1 MSLKRKLLASS
12 LVLVLA
18 NVALGVYAVWTVD
31 DMASMV
37 RRFYTRSFMASAFA
51 QAAHTSFVKVDRAL
65 LTALAA
71 PDTAA
76 LEQQLSVLEA
86 AEKTFREDLQ
96 IVLERSSTPKAL
108 SLVSEVGAL
117 FEAWRSSR
125 AGLISQARQ
134 RLADPAA
141 RGRSPTSPAAA
152 DTELVG
158 RIEEKLTTLTDHMAE
173 LGFGFTISSQNL
185 GRVTLY
191 MVVFTIVLSL
201 VVSTV
206 LARRIVSPLQALIV
220 QFKQICEGDADL
232 TRRLAV
238 TSRDEVGELAR
249 WFNQFMD
256 RLHDIVSRVGHA
268 SAELAGASR
277 QLSDA
282 VDQLSNG
289 AQEHASG
296 LEETAASLE
305 ELTGT
310 VKQNAD
316 SARQARQAA
325 AISRQTAEQG
335 GQVVRAAVGSMQEL
349 KGASGKIAEI
359 VTLIDAIAFQ
369 TNLLALNAAVEAARA
384 GEQGRGFAVVAA
396 EVRSLAQR
404 SATAAR
410 EIKTLIQDSVQKVH
424 DGSALVEQSGGQL
437 EAIVASATRVTDI
450 VAEIAAASHQQSAG
464 IDQVN
469 AAVSRMDQVT
479 QGNAART
486 EELATTA
493 EALALQARSLHELA
507 ARFKVAGGA
516 GLAPEPHAGPPP
528 PAAPTRSRSRPAPG
542 PSGSH
547 GLEPGGHRR
556 RRGRPGSG
564 SCRGGERK
572 ASPRAALRA
581 SGQPGGARYQSTAG

>member
-1 MSLKRKLLASS
+1 LSLKRKLLASS

-37 RRFYTRSFMASAFA
+37 RRFYTRNFMASAFA

-71 PDTAA
+71 PDTAT
-76 LEQQLSVLEA
+76 LEQQLGVLEA

-96 IVLERSSTPKAL
+96 IVLERSTTPKAL
-108 SLVSEVGAL
+108 SLVSEVGVL
-117 FEAWRSSR
+117 FEAWRSGR
-125 AGLISQARQ
+125 AGLITQARQ
-134 RLADPAA
+134 RLADPSA

-158 RIEEKLTTLTDHMAE
+158 RIEEKLTTLKDHMAE
-173 LGFGFTISSQNL
+173 IGFGLTISSQNL

-191 MVVFTIVLSL
+191 IVVFTIVLSL

-206 LARRIVSPLQALIV
+206 LARRIASPLQALSV
-220 QFKQICEGDADL
+220 EFKQICEGDAGPDPPAGRHEP
-232 TRRLAV
+232 RRGRGA
-238 TSRDEVGELAR
+238 GR

-256 RLHDIVSRVGHA
+256 RLHDIVSQVGQA

-277 QLSDA
+277 QLAEA

-316 SARQARQAA
+316 SAHQARQAA
-325 AISRQTAEQG
+325 ATSRETAEHG
-335 GQVVRAAVGSMQEL
+335 GQVVRAAIGSMQEL

-359 VTLIDAIAFQ
+359 VSLIDAIAFQ

-410 EIKTLIQDSVQKVH
+410 EIKTLILDSVQKVH

-437 EAIVASATRVTDI
+437 EAIVDSATRVTDI
-450 VAEIAAASHQQSAG
+450 VTEIAAASHQQSAG

-493 EALALQARSLHELA
+493 EALALQARQLHDLA

-516 GLAPEPHAGPPP
+516 SPAPEPHAGQAP
-528 PAAPTRSRSRPAPG
+528 PAAPEVQ
-542 PSGSH
+542 
-547 GLEPGGHRR
+547 EP
-556 RRGRPGSG
+556 
-564 SCRGGERK
+564 
-572 ASPRAALRA
+572 ASPRPGRLSWPRARRSPPASREARFAGRLRVV
-581 SGQPGGARYQSTAG
+581 PGRRA

>member
-1 MSLKRKLLASS
+1 
-12 LVLVLA
+12 
-18 NVALGVYAVWTVD
+18 
-31 DMASMV
+31 
-37 RRFYTRSFMASAFA
+37 
-51 QAAHTSFVKVDRAL
+51 
-65 LTALAA
+65 
-71 PDTAA
+71 
-76 LEQQLSVLEA
+76 
-86 AEKTFREDLQ
+86 
-96 IVLERSSTPKAL
+96 
-108 SLVSEVGAL
+108 
-117 FEAWRSSR
+117 
-125 AGLISQARQ
+125 
-134 RLADPAA
+134 
-141 RGRSPTSPAAA
+141 
-152 DTELVG
+152 
-158 RIEEKLTTLTDHMAE
+158 
-173 LGFGFTISSQNL
+173 
-185 GRVTLY
+185 
-191 MVVFTIVLSL
+191 
-201 VVSTV
+201 
-206 LARRIVSPLQALIV
+206 VSPLQALIV

-256 RLHDIVSRVGHA
+256 RLHDIVSRVGQA
-268 SAELAGASR
+268 SAEVAGASR
-277 QLSDA
+277 QLSEA
-282 VDQLSNG
+282 VDQLSAG

-325 AISRQTAEQG
+325 ATSRETAEHG
-335 GQVVRAAVGSMQEL
+335 GQVVRAAVASMQEL
-349 KGASGKIAEI
+349 KGASGRIAEI

-410 EIKTLIQDSVQKVH
+410 EIKALIQDSVQKVH

-437 EAIVASATRVTDI
+437 EAIVDSATRVTDI

-479 QGNAART
+479 QGSAART
-486 EELATTA
+486 EELAATA
-493 EALALQARSLHELA
+493 EALALQARQLHELA

-516 GLAPEPHAGPPP
+516 GPAPEPHIDQPPP
-528 PAAPTRSRSRPAPG
+528 VAPDQVEEPASSPPGRLSWPRARRSPPTRFAGRLRVVPG
-542 PSGSH
+542 
-547 GLEPGGHRR
+547 RR
-556 RRGRPGSG
+556 
-564 SCRGGERK
+564 
-572 ASPRAALRA
+572 A
-581 SGQPGGARYQSTAG
+581 

>member
-1 MSLKRKLLASS
+1 VSLKRKLLVAS

-18 NVALGVYAVWTVD
+18 NVALGVYAVRTVD

-37 RRFYTRSFMASAFA
+37 RRFYMRSFMATAFA
-51 QAAHTSFVKVDRAL
+51 QAAHTSFVKVDRAF

-71 PDTAA
+71 ADTAA
-76 LEQQLSVLEA
+76 IEQHVRTLEA

-96 IVLERSSTPKAL
+96 IVQERASTPKAVAL
-108 SLVSEVGAL
+108 LGEVVTL
-117 FEAWRSSR
+117 FDSWKSSR
-125 AGLISQARQ
+125 SGLIAQARQ

-141 RGRSPTSPAAA
+141 RGRSPVSPTGAEA
-152 DTELVG
+152 ELSG
-158 RIEEKLTTLTDHMAE
+158 RIEEKLTTLADHMAE
-173 LGFGFTISSQNL
+173 LGFGLTISSQDL
-185 GRVTLY
+185 SRVTLY
-191 MVVFTIVLSL
+191 MVVLTVILGL

-206 LARRIVSPLQALIV
+206 LSRRIVAPLQALSV
-220 QFKQICEGDADL
+220 QFKQICEGEADL

-238 TSRDEVGELAR
+238 TSRDEVGEVAR
-249 WFNQFMD
+249 WFNTFMD
-256 RLHDIVSRVGHA
+256 RLHDIVSRVGVA
-268 SAELAGASR
+268 SAELEAASR

-282 VDQLSNG
+282 VDQLSHG

-316 SARQARQAA
+316 SARQAREAA
-325 AISRQTAEQG
+325 TTSRETAEHG
-335 GQVVRAAVGSMQEL
+335 GRVVRAAVGSMQEL
-349 KGASGKIAEI
+349 KGASKKIADI

-396 EVRSLAQR
+396 EVRGLAQR
-404 SATAAR
+404 SANAAR

-437 EAIVASATRVTDI
+437 EEIVASAKRVTDI
-450 VAEIAAASHQQSAG
+450 VTEIAAASLQQSGG

-479 QGNAART
+479 QGSAART
-486 EELATTA
+486 EELAATA
-493 EALALQARSLHELA
+493 QSLALQARELHALA
-507 ARFKVAGGA
+507 ARFKVAA
-516 GLAPEPHAGPPP
+516 SAPASPAAAP
-528 PAAPTRSRSRPAPG
+528 PAVGGDPAEPWAARPSP
-542 PSGSH
+542 
-547 GLEPGGHRR
+547 
-556 RRGRPGSG
+556 
-564 SCRGGERK
+564 
-572 ASPRAALRA
+572 PRARRSPTNRFAGRLLRVV
-581 SGQPGGARYQSTAG
+581 PGRRA